1 MKGGGR
7 GKAKHYALVAK
18 GDLEKGK
25 NAGCEEGYLF
35 K

>member
-7 GKAKHYALVAK
+7 GKAEHYAFVAK
-18 GDLEKGK
+18 GDLEKRK
-25 NAGCEEGYLF
+25 NAGCEERDLF